1 MRAAV
6 SSVLPF
12 LRYAVTP
19 VAQNVWLS
27 IFVVISAARARRGII
42 ALVTQDNL
50 EHERTSTGGES
61 AALIEKSFGLRQSDI
76 IAAIA
81 RSESRSTNRLNP
93 GRIARLAIRPRSPQT
108 KTPRAAK
115 AGPDGCKRFP
125 GAKRRR

>member
-27 IFVVISAARARRGII
+27 IFVVISAARARRWII
-42 ALVTQDNL
+42 ALTMQDNL

-61 AALIEKSFGLRQSDI
+61 AALIEKPFGLRQGDI
-76 IAAIA
+76 NRSNREIGKPKQEQAQPRPDRAFGNQTTLAANKDAA
-81 RSESRSTNRLNP
+81 R
-93 GRIARLAIRPRSPQT
+93 GQG
-108 KTPRAAK
+108 KT
-115 AGPDGCKRFP
+115 
-125 GAKRRR
+125 